1 MRRRTKGLTV
11 RQPVRNVRSI
21 KGDVMSWLVL
31 LVSGVVL
38 VAVVAWQRRGSS
50 KKGREY
56 HVKSSNMEHERSR
69 HRAGGRPG

>member
-1 MRRRTKGLTV
+1 
-11 RQPVRNVRSI
+11 
-21 KGDVMSWLVL
+21 MSWLVL
-31 LVSGVVL
+31 LVIGVVL